1 MNENRHGTQIASS
14 VPVLFGYKRI
24 FVWIYHDLQQG
35 YFEKYSAAMLF
46 LVKYFV
52 ELFLKFGKM
61 KWQKRF

>member
-1 MNENRHGTQIASS
+1 

-24 FVWIYHDLQQG
+24 FVWIYHDFQQG
-35 YFEKYSAAMLF
+35 HFEKYSAAMLF
-46 LVKYFV
+46 LAKYFV